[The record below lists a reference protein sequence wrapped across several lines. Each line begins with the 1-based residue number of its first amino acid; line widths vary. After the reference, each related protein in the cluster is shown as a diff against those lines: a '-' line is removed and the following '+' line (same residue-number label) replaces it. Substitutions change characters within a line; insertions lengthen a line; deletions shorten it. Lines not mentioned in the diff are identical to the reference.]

1 MDNQATRT
9 RTGLLQVLLV
19 CSSVLGIAGYL
30 FHNNS
35 FFLAASGVCAAIV
48 AIIVAFT
55 VFTTPKSLLPLYLFY
70 ALVCVLLLVI
80 GGLVTRSIGSGLLL
94 GCDFIG
100 IGIALIAWFTRYTHR
115 DLSDWLT
122 PKETPY
128 SEEEAQEWEAYL
140 ASLLD
145 DSAVPEE
152 RIRAMGEAFSEL
164 DGILSGMKKQQHD
177 LGDILTD
184 LKNRERDL
192 RDRAGV
198 VKHLARYMDSG
209 LWKKDF
215 EAEEKG
221 ELLAGIDE
229 FGVLSE
235 DGLYNVIQEAE
246 ERLKYDQ

>member
-80 GGLVTRSIGSGLLL
+80 GGLVTRNIGSGLLL

-122 PKETPY
+122 PKDPPY
-128 SEEEAQEWEAYL
+128 TEEEAREWEAYL

-145 DSAVPEE
+145 ESAVPEE
-152 RIRAMGEAFSEL
+152 RIRAMGEAYAE
-164 DGILSGMKKQQHD
+164 

-221 ELLAGIDE
+221 ELLADIDE

-246 ERLKYDQ
+246 ERIKNDQ

>member
-100 IGIALIAWFTRYTHR
+100 IGIALIAWFTLYTHR

-164 DGILSGMKKQQHD
+164 DGILSGMRERQHD
-177 LGDILTD
+177 L
-184 LKNRERDL
+184 E
-192 RDRAGV
+192 DRAGV
-198 VKHLARYMDSG
+198 VKLLARYLDSG

-221 ELLAGIDE
+221 ELLADIDE

-235 DGLYNVIQEAE
+235 DGLYNVLQEAE
-246 ERLKYDQ
+246 ECLNNGK

>member
-164 DGILSGMKKQQHD
+164 DGILSGMRERQHD
-177 LGDILTD
+177 L
-184 LKNRERDL
+184 E
-192 RDRAGV
+192 DRAGV
-198 VKHLARYMDSG
+198 VKLLARYLDSG

-221 ELLAGIDE
+221 ELIANIDE

-235 DGLYNVIQEAE
+235 DGLYNVLQEAE
-246 ERLKYDQ
+246 ECLNNGK

>member
-164 DGILSGMKKQQHD
+164 DGILSGMRKRQHD
-177 LGDILTD
+177 L
-184 LKNRERDL
+184 E
-192 RDRAGV
+192 DRAGV
-198 VKHLARYMDSG
+198 VKLLARYLDSG

-221 ELLAGIDE
+221 ELLADIDE

-235 DGLYNVIQEAE
+235 DGLYNVLQEAE
-246 ERLKYDQ
+246 ECLNNGK

>member
-164 DGILSGMKKQQHD
+164 DGILSGVRERQHD
-177 LGDILTD
+177 L
-184 LKNRERDL
+184 E
-192 RDRAGV
+192 DRAGV
-198 VKHLARYMDSG
+198 VKLLARYLDSG

-221 ELLAGIDE
+221 ELLADIDE

-235 DGLYNVIQEAE
+235 DGLYNVLQEAE
-246 ERLKYDQ
+246 ECLNNGK

>member
-94 GCDFIG
+94 GCD
-100 IGIALIAWFTRYTHR
+100 L
-115 DLSDWLT
+115 
-122 PKETPY
+122 TPY

-177 LGDILTD
+177 L
-184 LKNRERDL
+184 E
-192 RDRAGV
+192 DRARV
-198 VKHLARYMDSG
+198 VKILSRYMDSG
-209 LWKKDF
+209 FCKKDF

-221 ELLAGIDE
+221 ELLADIDE

-246 ERLKYDQ
+246 ERIKNDQ

>member
-70 ALVCVLLLVI
+70 TLVCVLLLVI

-177 LGDILTD
+177 L
-184 LKNRERDL
+184 E
-192 RDRAGV
+192 DRARV
-198 VKHLARYMDSG
+198 VIILSRYMDSG
-209 LWKKDF
+209 FWKKDF

-221 ELLAGIDE
+221 ELLADIDE

-246 ERLKYDQ
+246 ERIKNDQ

>member
-55 VFTTPKSLLPLYLFY
+55 VFTTPTSGLALYLFY

-94 GCDFIG
+94 GCDFLG
-100 IGIALIAWFTRYTHR
+100 IGIALIAWFPRYTHR

-164 DGILSGMKKQQHD
+164 DGILSGMRERQHD
-177 LGDILTD
+177 L
-184 LKNRERDL
+184 E
-192 RDRAGV
+192 DRAGV
-198 VKHLARYMDSG
+198 VKLLARYLDSG

-221 ELLAGIDE
+221 ELIANIDE

-235 DGLYNVIQEAE
+235 DGLYNVLQEAE
-246 ERLKYDQ
+246 ECLNNGK

>member
-100 IGIALIAWFTRYTHR
+100 IGIALIAWFTLYTHR

-164 DGILSGMKKQQHD
+164 DGILSGMRERQHD
-177 LGDILTD
+177 L
-184 LKNRERDL
+184 E
-192 RDRAGV
+192 DRAGV
-198 VKHLARYMDSG
+198 VKLLARYLDSG

-221 ELLAGIDE
+221 ELIANIDE

-235 DGLYNVIQEAE
+235 DGLYNVLQEAE
-246 ERLKYDQ
+246 ECLNNGK